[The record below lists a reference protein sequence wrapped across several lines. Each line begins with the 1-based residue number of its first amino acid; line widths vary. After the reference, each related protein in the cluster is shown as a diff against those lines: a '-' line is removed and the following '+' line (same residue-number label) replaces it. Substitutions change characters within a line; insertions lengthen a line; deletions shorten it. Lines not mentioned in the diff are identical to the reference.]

1 MFYTTKMYIWG
12 IPRHRSRSGGNVSD
26 LLRNFLY
33 ENTCRKIHSQFFLK
47 FLLLLFLRYHVFQK
61 KKSPLSKIWKNSH
74 KFDKINQKFWVLLE
88 DGGFK
93 IAPVRK
99 HQKFKKKTKI
109 GMHSLHTT
117 EQKSSS

>member
-61 KKSPLSKIWKNSH
+61 KNHHFLKSEKIH
-74 KFDKINQKFWVLLE
+74 INLIK
-88 DGGFK
+88 
-93 IAPVRK
+93 
-99 HQKFKKKTKI
+99 
-109 GMHSLHTT
+109 
-117 EQKSSS
+117 